1 MYVLVGAIT
10 GKEYT
15 RYREKEY
22 LYRLLIKEWPTK
34 SRNRKGEIN
43 SKSKG
48 VAMLENAMPEPMI
61 IRRVK

>member
-1 MYVLVGAIT
+1 MYVLVGAVS

-22 LYRLLIKEWPTK
+22 LYRLLIKERPTK

-48 VAMLENAMPEPMI
+48 AAMLENAMPEPMI
-61 IRRVK
+61 IRRIK

>member
-15 RYREKEY
+15 RYRDKEY

-34 SRNRKGEIN
+34 KGARRGRVDGTAVL
-43 SKSKG
+43 KKP
-48 VAMLENAMPEPMI
+48 MPEPMI

>member
-1 MYVLVGAIT
+1 MWQLIGAKS
-10 GKEYT
+10 GREYT

-48 VAMLENAMPEPMI
+48 AAMLENAMPEPMI

>member
-1 MYVLVGAIT
+1 MWQLIGAKS

-48 VAMLENAMPEPMI
+48 TAILENAMPEPMI
-61 IRRVK
+61 IRRIK

>member
-1 MYVLVGAIT
+1 MWQLIGAES
-10 GKEYT
+10 GVVYT
-15 RYREKEY
+15 RHKDKEA

-61 IRRVK
+61 IRRIK

>member
-15 RYREKEY
+15 RYRNKEY

-34 SRNRKGEIN
+34 GKGEGI
-43 SKSKG
+43 SKRG
-48 VAMLENAMPEPMI
+48 YGGAMLNNRMPEPMI

>member
-15 RYREKEY
+15 RYRNKEY

-34 SRNRKGEIN
+34 SKMRR
-43 SKSKG
+43 SKTSGAALLVKP
-48 VAMLENAMPEPMI
+48 MPEPMI